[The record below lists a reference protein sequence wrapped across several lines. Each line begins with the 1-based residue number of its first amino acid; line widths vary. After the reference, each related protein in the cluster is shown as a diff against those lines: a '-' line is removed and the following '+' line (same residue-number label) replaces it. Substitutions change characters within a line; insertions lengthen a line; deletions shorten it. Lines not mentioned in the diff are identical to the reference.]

1 MSIVKYVNTQNLR
14 KDRTPRDSNLAGG
27 VFNYDRYKGSQG
39 TGPGNTIFGTTR
51 KFTPDDGSLQV
62 FKNGT
67 YQFQDIGN
75 GNGGDYAVIDSQS
88 IKFYNTINAN
98 DDIVLL
104 VNGGTIVR
112 DASQN
117 NFNNITELFGD
128 VYHDGTGVMFNTGN
142 KAFAANYN
150 LESLTFW
157 VSAVVGTR
165 GTHSDLQTAINSV
178 AAGSLIIVK
187 AGTHILPTTVLV
199 NKDDITIMGVGR
211 GAVIQGDGTFQGL
224 NLQNV
229 GIKIINCKL
238 NNFTTAVKVSAEKC
252 MVTGNYFA
260 NNTTD
265 VDYSGIS
272 QVEIENNI
280 SE

>member
-1 MSIVKYVNTQNLR
+1 MSIVKYVNNQNLR

-51 KFTPDDGSLQV
+51 QFTADDGSLQV
-62 FKNGT
+62 FLNGE
-67 YQFQDIGN
+67 YQYQDSGN
-75 GNGGDYAVIDSQS
+75 GLGGNYQVIDSQ
-88 IKFYNTINAN
+88 TIRFLGTIQST

-104 VNGGTIVR
+104 VNGGSIVR
-112 DASQN
+112 DNTQN
-117 NFNNITELFGD
+117 NFNNIVELFGD
-128 VYHDGTGVMFNTGN
+128 VYHDGIGVMFNTGN
-142 KAFAANYN
+142 KAFASNYN

-157 VSAVVGTR
+157 VSAVVGPR
-165 GTHSDLQTAINSV
+165 GTHSDLQDAINSV
-178 AAGSLIIVK
+178 APGSLIVVK
-187 AGTHILPTTVLV
+187 AQTITLTETVNV
-199 NKDDITIMGVGR
+199 NQNDITIMGVGR
-211 GAVIQGDGTFQGL
+211 GAVIQGNGTFPGL
-224 NLQNV
+224 DLQNV
-229 GIKIINCKL
+229 GIKIMNCKFQD
-238 NNFTTAVKVSAEKC
+238 FTTGIKVDAEKC

-265 VDYSGIS
+265 IDYSGIQ

>member
-62 FKNGT
+62 FKNGV
-67 YQFQDIGN
+67 YMFQDIGN
-75 GNGGDYAVIDSQS
+75 GNGGQYQVIDSQT
-88 IKFYNTINAN
+88 IRFLVTINAS

-104 VNGGTIVR
+104 VNGGSIVR
-112 DASQN
+112 DNTTN

-128 VYHDGTGVMFNTGN
+128 VYYDGTGVMFNTGN
-142 KAFAANYN
+142 KAFASNYN

-157 VSAVVGTR
+157 VAAVVGPR
-165 GTHSDLQTAINSV
+165 GTHASLQTAINAV
-178 AAGSLIIVK
+178 PAGSLILVK
-187 AGTHILPTTVLV
+187 NQTLTLSGVVTV
-199 NKDDITIMGVGR
+199 NKNDITIMGVGR
-211 GAVIQGDGTFQGL
+211 GSVIQGNNTFVGFDI
-224 NLQNV
+224 QNV
-229 GIKIINCKL
+229 GCKIMNVKL
-238 NNFTTAVKVSAEKC
+238 QNFTTAVDVNAEKC
-252 MVTGNYFA
+252 MITGNYFA

-272 QVEIENNI
+272 QIEIENNI